1 MFVLGIDTATPVTSV
16 AIGSQAG
23 IVAAF
28 RVRQARGHARVLV
41 PAVRWLLEQAD
52 LTPSA
57 VGAVAVGTGPGLF
70 SGLRVGVS
78 SAKSFAQAWGRPMV
92 AVPSLD
98 LLAFT
103 NRHTSHTICAVIDA
117 RRGEVFAAFYRQT
130 PGGVLRV
137 GGYQVVRPDQLAAAI
152 EARDEHVLL
161 VGDGTL
167 AYRREFERLS
177 GCELGSSLQ
186 SAPSAEAL
194 VELAVPQL
202 EREQFVS
209 PFEVTPMY
217 LRRPDIDPNARV
229 PWAAGDA
236 DQPGAPAA
244 RGGAGEF
251 RAGRVV
257 S

>member
-16 AIGSQAG
+16 AIGGRAG
-23 IVAAF
+23 IVASF
-28 RVRQARGHARVLV
+28 RVRQERGHARVLV
-41 PAVRWLLEQAD
+41 PAVRWLLEQAG

-78 SAKSFAQAWGRPMV
+78 SAKAFAQAWGRPMI

-98 LLAFT
+98 LLAFS
-103 NRHTSHTICAVIDA
+103 NRHTQLTICTVIDA
-117 RRGEVFAAFYRQT
+117 RRGEVFAAFYRQI

-152 EARDEHVLL
+152 VARDEHVLL

-167 AYRREFERLS
+167 AYREAFERL
-177 GCELGSSLQ
+177 GDCELGSPAQ
-186 SAPSAEAL
+186 ATPSAEAL

-202 EREQFVS
+202 EREQFVP
-209 PFEVTPMY
+209 PFEVTPLY
-217 LRRPDIDPNARV
+217 LRRPDIDPNAR
-229 PWAAGDA
+229 AAWEGR
-236 DQPGAPAA
+236 PGPSGGTAPAA
-244 RGGAGEF
+244 TEP
-251 RAGRVV
+251 V
-257 S
+257 SPARPE